1 MCKVAIKPF
10 ATVVAAL
17 CLTACVEGNDA
28 RKDILTGNTYAHGMF
43 EIVPVDPDYPRAGMT
58 YASSDFFHG
67 LQVEYFSP
75 DGKVYLWYPGNVR
88 SVVGE
93 WTAEKNDLCFRYQPN
108 SYNPVTGQR
117 GGAWECRNRAREK
130 IALVSKADGDPFQL
144 KSGRVPA
151 HDLRTCRLPG
161 GMKQYGQM
169 RCLPKA

>member
-1 MCKVAIKPF
+1 VKPVSAVA
-10 ATVVAAL
+10 VAL
-17 CLTACVEGNDA
+17 CLSACGDA
-28 RKDILTGNTYAHGMF
+28 GSPGKDVITGNTYAHGVF
-43 EIVPVDPDYPRAGMT
+43 QIVAVAPAYPQADVT

-75 DGKVYLWYPGNVR
+75 DGKVYLWYPGNSR

-93 WTAEKNDLCFRYQPN
+93 WTAEKNELCFRYQPN
-108 SYNPVTGQR
+108 SYNPVTGQK
-117 GGAWECRNRAREK
+117 GGKWECRNRARQRGD
-130 IALVSKADGDPFQL
+130 LVSKAEGDPFQL

-161 GMKQYGQM
+161 SMKQYVQM